1 MPRSGIV
8 AVGSHGSFIFSFIK
22 KLFVLIVRVSRDHS
36 LVVVHRLQIAVVLVA
51 EHGEFYAYGL
61 RSCTRV

>member
-1 MPRSGIV
+1 MGLLQWDRMV
-8 AVGSHGSFIFSFIK
+8 VLFLVLLK
-22 KLFVLIVRVSRDHS
+22 NYLFVLIARVSRDHS
-36 LVVVHRLQIAVVLVA
+36 LVVVHRLQITVVLVA

>member
-1 MPRSGIV
+1 MGLLDWDCMV
-8 AVGSHGSFIFSFIK
+8 VLFLVLLK
-22 KLFVLIVRVSRDHS
+22 NYLFVLIARVSRDHS